1 MSSAILSFRST
12 TKIYRHGL
20 VEVPAVRGVDLDLA
34 PGTITAVMG
43 PSGSGKSTLLH
54 LAAGMVIASSG
65 QVLVDGDDVGRR
77 SPADLAHLRRTDV
90 GVVFQQYNLLPTL
103 TALENVTLPLELDG
117 MGLRQARAIA
127 EAALERVG
135 IEPPLDRYP
144 DDLSGGQQQRV
155 AIARAVA
162 VPRKLVLADEPTGAL
177 DTQTGDRVMDLFTTL
192 AEGGA
197 AVLVVT
203 HEPRVAGFADRVVTL
218 RDGQVVSDTATRS
231 PRPPSD
237 QARRPDRDPWAPQH
251 DGPTDGTGAGGL
263 AGRPGTD
270 QAEPERPDGTHPT
283 GGHDTDD
290 HGQTGGPHHAD
301 DGDRFGDPDHTDT
314 STVAS

>member
-1 MSSAILSFRST
+1 MTTTSLSFRSA

-20 VEVPAVRGVDLDLA
+20 VEVPAVRGVDLDLR

-54 LAAGMVIASSG
+54 LAAGMVIATSG
-65 QVLVDGDDVGRR
+65 QVLVNGVDVGRR
-77 SPADLAHLRRTDV
+77 SPADLARLRRTDV

-117 MGLRQARAIA
+117 LGLRPARAIA

-135 IEPPLDRYP
+135 IEPPFDRYP

-177 DTQTGDRVMDLFTTL
+177 DTQTGDRVMELFTTL
-192 AEGGA
+192 AEAGA

-218 RDGQVVSDTATRS
+218 RDGQVVSDTASRP
-231 PRPPSD
+231 PRPPS
-237 QARRPDRDPWAPQH
+237 ASPGTTRPGTPAPGPAERDPWAVPGNGP
-251 DGPTDGTGAGGL
+251 DRGLESDPTD
-263 AGRPGTD
+263 PGE
-270 QAEPERPDGTHPT
+270 EPSTSGWEPPVDGSGPGPADTPT
-283 GGHDTDD
+283 VV
-290 HGQTGGPHHAD
+290 
-301 DGDRFGDPDHTDT
+301 
-314 STVAS
+314 S